1 MREDTE
7 SSREPVGIVELG
19 KRTDVL
25 GLVGIDVACDTAV
38 PTEGVD
44 EADEVE
50 LELAVPAVNV
60 LK

>member
-1 MREDTE
+1 M
-7 SSREPVGIVELG
+7 ELG
-19 KRTDVL
+19 KKTDAL
-25 GLVGIDVACDTAV
+25 GLVGIDSACDTAV

-50 LELAVPAVNV
+50 LELGVRAVNV